1 MKKFVSLLLAVLML
15 ATCTSALAETTLTAI
30 WRLPATF
37 QVEDNPVIKAWGERT
52 GVTLEIEAPPIS
64 NYTDRLNIVM
74 ASGDLPDII
83 NVQNFDSTFQQW
95 ARDGLL
101 LDLTDYFT
109 PEKMPVATSV
119 LTAEELASCY
129 VDGRLYALPR
139 AQAKPYDAIIYRGDW
154 LEKLGLEVPT
164 TPAEFAEV
172 MAAFATQDPD
182 GNGLN
187 DTYGIYQPP
196 RNMEDRNLINAF
208 GIRPSSVPD
217 ENGEYQLMQAQ
228 EGYMAYLDWM
238 NEMYAAGSIHPE
250 WYLAQSYEDQDLF
263 YAGKLGAVYT
273 DCTINHLITFANNET
288 FKAAN
293 PDAYLVVGPA
303 LHAEGE
309 EIAQVYYPPQVW
321 GGCAINAD
329 SENIDAAIALLD
341 DGYTNE
347 CVTLLFKGIE
357 GVTYTSLDPET
368 RVLTATSEQAALGN
382 NVLASSYLCI
392 NYQLEDKGI
401 VISGGTSTTEEDT
414 LKWVEAS
421 NYVQSVEKRISYL
434 GESTLAGYADLSTKL
449 TNDGVYSEFNEM
461 RTKYICGQ
469 ISHDEMAA
477 YLQDVYAPACEGI
490 MTLIRESGINK

>member
-1 MKKFVSLLLAVLML
+1 MKKIVSLLLAVLML

-83 NVQNFDSTFQQW
+83 NVQNFDSTFRQW

-154 LEKLGLEVPT
+154 LDKLGLQVPT

-172 MAAFATQDPD
+172 MAAFTTMDPD
-182 GNGLN
+182 GNGLD
-187 DTYGIYQPP
+187 DTWGTYIRGI
-196 RNMEDRNLINAF
+196 EDRNLISAF
-208 GIRPSSVPD
+208 NTRPSSVPD
-217 ENGEYQLMQAQ
+217 ANGEYQLRQAQ
-228 EGYMAYLDWM
+228 DEYMNYLDWL

-263 YAGKLGAVYT
+263 YAGKLGAIYT
-273 DCTINHLITFANNET
+273 DCTINHVISFANNDT

-309 EIAQVYYPPQVW
+309 ESVNVYYPPQIW
-321 GGCAINAD
+321 GGCAINVD

-368 RVLTATSEQAALGN
+368 RVLTATEEQAALGN

-401 VISGGTSTTEEDT
+401 VISGGTSTTAEDT
-414 LKWVEAS
+414 QKWVEAS
-421 NYVQSVEKRISYL
+421 NYVQSLEGRIGYL
-434 GESTLAGYADLSTKL
+434 GEGTLDGYADLNTRL
-449 TNDGVYSEFNEM
+449 TNDGVYSELSEM

-469 ISHDEMAA
+469 ITHDEMVA
-477 YLQDVYAPACEGI
+477 YLKDVYAPACEGI
-490 MTLIRESGINK
+490 MELIRNSDINK

>member
-15 ATCTSALAETTLTAI
+15 VTCTSALAETTLTAI

-74 ASGDLPDII
+74 ASGDLPDVI

-119 LTAEELASCY
+119 LTAEELAGCY

-154 LEKLGLEVPT
+154 LEKLNLEIPT

-172 MAAFATQDPD
+172 MMAFTTMDPD
-182 GNGLN
+182 GNGLD
-187 DTYGIYQPP
+187 DTYGTYI
-196 RNMEDRNLINAF
+196 RGIEDRNLVNAF

-217 ENGEYQLMQAQ
+217 ASGEYQLMQAQ
-228 EGYMAYLDWM
+228 EGYMTYLDWLHD
-238 NEMYAAGSIHPE
+238 MYAAGSIHPE

-263 YAGKLGAVYT
+263 YAGKLGAIYT
-273 DCTINHLITFANNET
+273 DGTINHVISFANNDT

-293 PDAYLVVGPA
+293 PDAYLVAGPA

-309 EIAQVYYPPQVW
+309 ESGSVYYPPQVW

-368 RVLTATSEQAALGN
+368 RILTATEEQAALGN
-382 NVLASSYLCI
+382 NVLSSSYLCI
-392 NYQLEDKGI
+392 NYQLQDKSI
-401 VISGGTSTTEEDT
+401 VISGGTSTTAEDT
-414 LKWVEAS
+414 EKWLEAS
-421 NYVQSVEKRISYL
+421 KYVESLEKRVSYL
-434 GESTLAGYADLSTKL
+434 GEGTLAGYADLNTKL
-449 TNDGVYSEFNEM
+449 TNDGVFTELGEM

-469 ISHDEMAA
+469 ITHDEMAA
-477 YLQDVYAPACEGI
+477 YLKDVYAPACEGI
-490 MTLIRESGINK
+490 MELIRTSGINK